1 METNEL
7 TLQSKDLNQQ
17 GIALARA
24 GNVDAAIEK
33 FNKALEL
40 APMLVDT
47 YKNLGDLYLH
57 IDKYPD
63 AKNYYKKAL
72 LIEKNGEIYFQLG
85 NACFMNDEPHEG
97 LENYNLALSAGYD
110 SDEMLFFMGLAY
122 EYLNDDRMALR
133 YVQKALAKNPSQPDY
148 KVKKINIMLR
158 LSMMEDALNAVDD
171 LILNDPELYDGYHIK
186 TSLLLEEKKFDEA
199 VVFAKAATD
208 KFPEDADL
216 MFDYAQATA
225 LANRYEDAKKILD
238 NAKAMK
244 YYEEAK
250 PQFALLSSQISAEM
264 GDIDEAIRECDECI
278 SMEDENEFF
287 AEARFMRINL
297 ALAKSDFETALKHSQ
312 AIIDKAEHNSY
323 YYAALYYRPFC
334 QKKMGNSEEA
344 DTNYKEAISLYRLST
359 LQDPSAI
366 DAYLYRVMCLK
377 DVEKF
382 DEALELL
389 EFIENLSNQI
399 AEVYTLRAD
408 IYNLS
413 GREGLAKE
421 ELEKAYAIK
430 PELRDAFEK
439 KEGGEENGVSV

>member
-1 METNEL
+1 MDVNEI
-7 TLQSKDLNQQ
+7 TLQSRDINQQ

-24 GNVDAAIEK
+24 GNIDAAIKK

-40 APMLVDT
+40 DPMVIDT

-57 IDKYPD
+57 INEYSD

-122 EYLNDDRMALR
+122 EHLNDDKMALR
-133 YVQKALAKNPSQPDY
+133 YVQKALAKNPSRPDY

-158 LSMMEDALNAVDD
+158 LSMTEDALIAVDD
-171 LILNDPELYDGYHIK
+171 LIINDPELYDGYHIK
-186 TSLLLEEKKFDEA
+186 TSLLLEEKKYEEA
-199 VVFAKAATD
+199 IAFAKAATD
-208 KFPEDADL
+208 KFPEDSDL
-216 MFDYAQATA
+216 MFDYAKATA
-225 LANRYEDAKKILD
+225 LANRYEDAKKIVN

-244 YYEEAK
+244 YYEDAK
-250 PQFALLSSQISAEM
+250 SKFVLLSSQISAEM
-264 GDIDEAIRECDECI
+264 GAIDEAIKECDQCI
-278 SMEDENEFF
+278 LLESEGEFF

-297 ALAKSDFETALKHSQ
+297 ALTKPDFKAALEQSQ
-312 AIIDKAEHNSY
+312 AIINNAEHDSY
-323 YYAALYYRPFC
+323 YYAALYYRPYC
-334 QKKMGNSEEA
+334 QKKMGNNEEA
-344 DTNYKEAISLYRLST
+344 DKNFEEAISLYRLST

-377 DVEKF
+377 EMGKF
-382 DEALELL
+382 DDALELL
-389 EFIENLSNQI
+389 EFIENLGNQI

-408 IYNLS
+408 VYNLL
-413 GREGLAKE
+413 GRAGLANE

-430 PELRDAFEK
+430 PELRAAFEI
-439 KEGGEENGVSV
+439 KEGGEE